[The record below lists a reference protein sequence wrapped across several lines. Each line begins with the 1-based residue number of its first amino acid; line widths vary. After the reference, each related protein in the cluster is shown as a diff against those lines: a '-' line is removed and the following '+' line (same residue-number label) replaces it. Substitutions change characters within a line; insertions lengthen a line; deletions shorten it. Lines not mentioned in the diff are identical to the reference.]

1 MIPRQQPVPPPR
13 EQPVQPMQEQP
24 VLPLQL
30 VHEAKNSSADDSPTR
45 DR

>member
-13 EQPVQPMQEQP
+13 EQPVQPTQEQP

-30 VHEAKNSSADDSPTR
+30 VREALNSSADDSPKR